1 MPMIKSP
8 SPSASNKS
16 HDKLKFSSFTYK
28 TLEGRQLNVAK
39 KSTKKKVIKPQT
51 YYIQDDD
58 PAYVPS
64 QIGKTN
70 SLTTTLKP
78 SLKRKS
84 KPVITL
90 DFSSEDEEYW
100 NQTPSPLPRKP
111 EEESSSDNI
120 PVRLPK
126 ATQPPEKK
134 LKVSF
139 SDISFSD
146 QSSELSSWS
155 TSTTDNTLDECQD
168 VAPVKPKVL
177 PKKIS
182 LGGGKTTMKIKDTLS
197 GKKKRSIKLLK
208 AVKSSQKIFPPVGME
223 KRLEKTMNDGTKK
236 QKIKS
241 KLSSPKKQDK
251 KKMISSVESFFSTSS
266 SSDSF
271 PSNIYILQ
279 SESNTTSKGSKK
291 TPKKEPKVSKTGEK
305 TAKSASSLTKTLNKV
320 GKGKTAKPT
329 QPITIMPKQYSITP
343 THNKKMKQQLYYKV
357 SRSLDGRSL
366 ELTSHPIPT
375 ASPSMYPSTPTRP
388 LIKTSLN
395 GSCNGIQLDEHVDK
409 VSEIGENGT
418 TSQVSSDIT
427 IITSSDVGPLDVD
440 DLART
445 PTKDIDK
452 R

>member
-1 MPMIKSP
+1 M
-8 SPSASNKS
+8 
-16 HDKLKFSSFTYK
+16 
-28 TLEGRQLNVAK
+28 
-39 KSTKKKVIKPQT
+39 KPQT

-58 PAYVPS
+58 PAYVPT

-111 EEESSSDNI
+111 EEESSSDSI
-120 PVRLPK
+120 PVRIPK
-126 ATQPPEKK
+126 VTPPLEKK

-139 SDISFSD
+139 PDISFSD

-155 TSTTDNTLDECQD
+155 TSTTDNTLDECSD

-182 LGGGKTTMKIKDTLS
+182 LGGRKTMMKIKDSLS
-197 GKKKRSIKLLK
+197 GKKKRSTKLLK

-223 KRLEKTMNDGTKK
+223 KCLEKTMNDGTKK

-251 KKMISSVESFFSTSS
+251 KKMISSMESFFSTSPS
-266 SSDSF
+266 CDSF

-279 SESNTTSKGSKK
+279 SESSITSKGSKK

-305 TAKSASSLTKTLNKV
+305 KTKSASSLTKPLNKV
-320 GKGKTAKPT
+320 DKGEPA
-329 QPITIMPKQYSITP
+329 QPITIMPKQYSAMP

-366 ELTSHPIPT
+366 TLTSHPIPT
-375 ASPSMYPSTPTRP
+375 ASPSLYPSTPTRP
-388 LIKTSLN
+388 SIKTSLN
-395 GSCNGIQLDEHVDK
+395 SSCNGIQLGEHVDK
-409 VSEIGENGT
+409 VSEIAGNG
-418 TSQVSSDIT
+418 QVSSDIT
-427 IITSSDVGPLDVD
+427 IISDIGPSDVD

-445 PTKDIDK
+445 PPKDIDK

>member
-1 MPMIKSP
+1 MIKSP
-8 SPSASNKS
+8 PPSNKS

-39 KSTKKKVIKPQT
+39 KSTKKKIIKPQT

-58 PAYVPS
+58 PAYVPT

-70 SLTTTLKP
+70 SLTKMLKP

-111 EEESSSDNI
+111 EEESLSDNI
-120 PVRLPK
+120 PVRIPK
-126 ATQPPEKK
+126 VTPPPEKK

-139 SDISFSD
+139 PDISSSD

-155 TSTTDNTLDECQD
+155 TSTTDNTLDECPD
-168 VAPVKPKVL
+168 VAPVKHKVL

-182 LGGGKTTMKIKDTLS
+182 LGGGKTMMKIKDSLS
-197 GKKKRSIKLLK
+197 GKKKRSTKLLK
-208 AVKSSQKIFPPVGME
+208 AVKSSQKIFPPVGMA
-223 KRLEKTMNDGTKK
+223 KCLEKTVNDGTKK

-251 KKMISSVESFFSTSS
+251 KKLIGSMESFFSTSS
-266 SSDSF
+266 SCD
-271 PSNIYILQ
+271 SNIYILQ
-279 SESNTTSKGSKK
+279 SESSITSKGFKK

-305 TAKSASSLTKTLNKV
+305 KAKSASSLTKPLNKV
-320 GKGKTAKPT
+320 DKGKPT
-329 QPITIMPKQYSITP
+329 QPITIMPKQYSIMP

-357 SRSLDGRSL
+357 SRSLDGHSL
-366 ELTSHPIPT
+366 TLTSHPIPT
-375 ASPSMYPSTPTRP
+375 ASPSFYPSTPTRP

-395 GSCNGIQLDEHVDK
+395 GSCNGIQLGEHVDK
-409 VSEIGENGT
+409 VSEIEEN
-418 TSQVSSDIT
+418 SQVSSDIT
-427 IITSSDVGPLDVD
+427 IITSSDIGPSDVD

-445 PTKDIDK
+445 PPKDIDK